1 MKIVVLDDSKTVLL
15 MISALLEELGVE
27 DDSIL
32 LFSDGHE
39 ALNYIEKHGA
49 DIIFS
54 DINMPGMDGFEFV
67 SRLLELSKRA
77 VSSLFIVSADEH
89 YGDINHMKNIG
100 AKRFI
105 RKPIN
110 TKHFNHF
117 VAPEIAKYKERNKG
131 GIKEAKNNA
140 SDTVSQ
146 LDLSGIDYEELAAK
160 MGIKPKHIHRLMES
174 FISESTTSLRTL
186 KEAIARNDYKQIEQ
200 CAHFLKGSAGNM
212 QFNDLYEMARLI
224 ELSAI
229 ANEDD
234 FAYEEYYIAIKKGL
248 ETISQKVKDV

>member
-15 MISALLEELGVE
+15 TINALLEELGVE
-27 DDSIL
+27 DESIF

-67 SRLLELSKRA
+67 SRLLDLSQRFI
-77 VSSLFIVSADEH
+77 STLFIVSADEN
-89 YGDINHMKNIG
+89 YRDISQMKTIG

-117 VAPEIAKYKERNKG
+117 VAPEIAKYKERNKEG
-131 GIKEAKNNA
+131 APHKN
-140 SDTVSQ
+140 SQ
-146 LDLSGIDYEELAAK
+146 NSSSSAVQFTDLSGIDYEELAAK
-160 MGIKPKHIHRLMES
+160 MGIKPKHIHRLIES
-174 FISESTTSLRTL
+174 FISEATLSLAKL
-186 KEAIARNDYKQIEQ
+186 KEAIACKDYKQIEA
-200 CAHFLKGSAGNM
+200 CAHSIKGSAGNM
-212 QFNDLYEMARLI
+212 QFNDMYEMARLV

-229 ANEDD
+229 AQEGD
-234 FAYEEYYIAIKKGL
+234 FAYEEYYLTIKQGL
-248 ETISQKVKDV
+248 ETISPKGS

>member
-1 MKIVVLDDSKTVLL
+1 MTIVVLDDSKTVLL

-27 DDSIL
+27 DDSIF

-67 SRLLELSKRA
+67 SRLLELSKRS

-110 TKHFNHF
+110 TRHFNHF
-117 VAPEIAKYKERNKG
+117 VAPEIAKYKERNKRG
-131 GIKEAKNNA
+131 
-140 SDTVSQ
+140 Q
-146 LDLSGIDYEELAAK
+146 R
-160 MGIKPKHIHRLMES
+160 RLK
-174 FISESTTSLRTL
+174 ITL
-186 KEAIARNDYKQIEQ
+186 PIP
-200 CAHFLKGSAGNM
+200 
-212 QFNDLYEMARLI
+212 
-224 ELSAI
+224 
-229 ANEDD
+229 
-234 FAYEEYYIAIKKGL
+234 
-248 ETISQKVKDV
+248 

>member
-1 MKIVVLDDSKTVLL
+1 MKVVVLDDSKTVLL
-15 MISALLEELGVE
+15 TINALLEELGISDE
-27 DDSIL
+27 SIF

-67 SRLLELSKRA
+67 SRLLELSQRF
-77 VSSLFIVSADEH
+77 VSTLFIVSADEN
-89 YGDINHMKNIG
+89 YRDISQMKSVG

-117 VAPEIAKYKERNKG
+117 VAPEIAKYKERNKEG
-131 GIKEAKNNA
+131 TNHKDTQNSA
-140 SDTVSQ
+140 SDVVQFT
-146 LDLSGIDYEELAAK
+146 DLSGIDYEEMAAK
-160 MGIKPKHIHRLMES
+160 MGIKPKHIRRLIES
-174 FISESTTSLRTL
+174 FIGETTTSLEKL
-186 KEAIARNDYKQIEQ
+186 NEAIERKDYKQIEH
-200 CAHFLKGSAGNM
+200 CAHSIKGSAGNM
-212 QFNDLYEMARLI
+212 QFNDMYEMARLV

-229 ANEDD
+229 VQEDD
-234 FAYEEYYIAIKKGL
+234 FGYEEYYRAIKKGL
-248 ETISQKVKDV
+248 ETIAYKG